1 MINRHKMKKHF
12 LLFFFL
18 ILIPGLLISKE
29 DRCFSV
35 GIRLQKTHHLYYEN
49 GVAFDFTSQALLN
62 KKIHVGFSYVTSR
75 LGTAFHSNALKQD
88 NYLLSCSYHF
98 RHEKIICPV
107 ITLNT
112 GYFYADMEESFFE
125 VIPHK
130 SLLLSA
136 ETGIFL
142 NLNYPVKVKSTVGF
156 NFITGDGTSGP
167 GTLYP
172 LYIELSIFYQF
183 IKK

>member
-1 MINRHKMKKHF
+1 MKKCHYI
-12 LLFFFL
+12 FL
-18 ILIPGLLISKE
+18 ITFLFPHYLKSQEYSG
-29 DRCFSV
+29 FSA
-35 GIRLQKTHHLYYEN
+35 GFRIQKTHHLYYEN
-49 GVAFDFTSQALLN
+49 GIAFDYTSKVLLN
-62 KKIHVGFSYVTSR
+62 NKIHVGFSYVTSR

-88 NYLLSCSYHF
+88 NYLISCSYHF

-142 NLNYPVKVKSTVGF
+142 NLNYPVKVKSTLGF
-156 NFITGDGTSGP
+156 NFITGDGVTGP

-172 LYIELSIFYQF
+172 LFAELSIFYQF
-183 IKK
+183 KKF

>member
-1 MINRHKMKKHF
+1 MKKC
-12 LLFFFL
+12 LYIFL
-18 ILIPGLLISKE
+18 ITLILPHYLKSQENSG
-29 DRCFSV
+29 FSA

-49 GVAFDFTSQALLN
+49 GIAFDYTHRVLLN
-62 KKIHVGFSYVTSR
+62 NKIHLGFSYVSSR
-75 LGTAFHSNALKQD
+75 FGSAFHSNALKQD
-88 NYLLSCSYHF
+88 NYLVSCSYHF
-98 RHEKIICPV
+98 RNEKIICPIV
-107 ITLNT
+107 TLNT

-136 ETGIFL
+136 ETGIYMNF
-142 NLNYPVKVKSTVGF
+142 NYPVKVKSTFGF

-183 IKK
+183 KKN